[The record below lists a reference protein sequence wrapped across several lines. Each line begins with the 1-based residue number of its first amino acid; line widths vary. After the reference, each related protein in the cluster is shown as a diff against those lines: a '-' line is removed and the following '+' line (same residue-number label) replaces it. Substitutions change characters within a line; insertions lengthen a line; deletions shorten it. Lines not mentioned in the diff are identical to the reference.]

1 MTPDIAALLAIDGVA
16 NGAVYALV
24 AIGLVLIFTVT
35 RVIFV
40 PFGDIAALAA
50 LTLAA
55 YEDRRTPGTP
65 ALLATL
71 ALLAA
76 AAEIITLRCQ
86 PRKILRTLLTTLALP
101 LAIAAIGWA
110 VGRWA
115 AAGHDL
121 PAPIRIA
128 LTLLLVLPVA
138 PLLDRLVF
146 RPVADASILLLMVLA
161 VALHFALVGL
171 LLLTFGPE
179 GIRTA
184 PMTEALLQ
192 LGDITIPGQTALIV
206 AATILFSALLY
217 AFGRT
222 RTGRA
227 LQAVAVNRT
236 GARIV
241 GIRPGRAGTTAYLIG
256 SLLAGL
262 SGILIA
268 PVNTVFYDT
277 GFLLGLLAFVGA
289 IIGGLSSYPVTV
301 LGALLVGLLGSFASF
316 YSSAYKEVLVFAL
329 LIPVLLWRSV
339 SATHSEEDIEE

>member
-1 MTPDIAALLAIDGVA
+1 MTPEIAALLTIDGIA

-76 AAEIITLRCQ
+76 TAEIITLRRQ
-86 PRKILRTLLTTLALP
+86 PNKIPQALLTTLALP
-101 LAIAAIGWA
+101 LATAALG
-110 VGRWA
+110 WA

-128 LTLLLVLPVA
+128 LTLLLVLPIA

-146 RPVADASILLLMVLA
+146 RPVADASVLLLMVLA
-161 VALHFALVGL
+161 VALHFALVGIL
-171 LLLTFGPE
+171 LLAFGPE
-179 GIRTA
+179 GIRTT
-184 PMTEALLQ
+184 PMTETILQ
-192 LGDITIPGQTALIV
+192 LGDIAIPGQTALIV

-241 GIRPGRAGTTAYLIG
+241 GIRPARAGTTAYLIG

-289 IIGGLSSYPVTV
+289 IIGGLASYPITV
-301 LGALLVGLLGSFASF
+301 LGALLVGLLGSFVSF

-339 SATHSEEDIEE
+339 STTHTEEDIEE